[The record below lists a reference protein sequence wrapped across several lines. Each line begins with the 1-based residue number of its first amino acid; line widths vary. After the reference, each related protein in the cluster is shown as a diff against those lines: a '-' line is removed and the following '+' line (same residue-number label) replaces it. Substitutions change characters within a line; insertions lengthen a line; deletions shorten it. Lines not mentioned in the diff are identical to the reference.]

1 VLCKLA
7 ERVLLKDLKQF
18 ADNRNLIIP
27 QQSGFRNN
35 RSTHDNLVLL
45 TQKIS
50 EGFNR
55 HSKSLAIFFDISKA
69 FDRVWHD
76 GLLAKMIEAGFEY
89 KHVAWVFSFLN
100 NRSFRVRVGDSLSLS
115 FPIQTGV
122 PQG

>member
-1 VLCKLA
+1 MIPKKADEKSCDINNYRPISFKSVLCKLA

-27 QQSGFRNN
+27 QQPGFRNN

-55 HSKSLAIFFDISKA
+55 HS
-69 FDRVWHD
+69 
-76 GLLAKMIEAGFEY
+76 
-89 KHVAWVFSFLN
+89 
-100 NRSFRVRVGDSLSLS
+100 
-115 FPIQTGV
+115 
-122 PQG
+122 